1 MEIKNDSDTLKLVN
15 GFLTRES
22 INLLVNKYSI
32 DENLINKPI
41 NIVKNTAKS
50 FSLYT
55 DNKVVSFGENNY
67 YSDKKVFVVET
78 DIKKLYA
85 NNVMFCAITNND
97 KVIFWGNENKK
108 QNDKYNVNVD
118 VSIIEKENYF
128 IGIEKETNNM
138 YFWSNESINAIKN
151 IKYYFSSNGL
161 NVIKKNNTEFHYYL
175 NDNFKQITK
184 KIVSVEE
191 AEVLDSLYKL
201 H

>member
-128 IGIEKETNNM
+128 IGIEKESNNM